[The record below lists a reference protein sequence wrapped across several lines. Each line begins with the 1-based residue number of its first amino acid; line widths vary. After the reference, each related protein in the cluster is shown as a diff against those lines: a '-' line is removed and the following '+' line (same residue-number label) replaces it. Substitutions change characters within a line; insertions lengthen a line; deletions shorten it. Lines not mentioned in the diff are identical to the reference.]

1 MAEFESLFRASHGS
15 PIRYQGETLLLM
27 DRIPVPEQCRLSVI
41 LRSAESEWPQA
52 VRLKTKGC
60 LVSQLTGAAGP
71 SMVLWAGDL
80 REPHPFDCR
89 SQSREL
95 LVWNAWAGPGCALE
109 AWVRG
114 AAMRR
119 ETLASNRF
127 RYRCNDGHVNDDFT
141 DLVFDLL
148 LE

>member
-1 MAEFESLFRASHGS
+1 MTEFESLFRASHGA

-89 SQSREL
+89 SQSREPREGGERAVPAL
-95 LVWNAWAGPGCALE
+95 QAQSALDAGRIQGQA
-109 AWVRG
+109 
-114 AAMRR
+114 R
-119 ETLASNRF
+119 EEMIS
-127 RYRCNDGHVNDDFT
+127 
-141 DLVFDLL
+141 
-148 LE
+148 